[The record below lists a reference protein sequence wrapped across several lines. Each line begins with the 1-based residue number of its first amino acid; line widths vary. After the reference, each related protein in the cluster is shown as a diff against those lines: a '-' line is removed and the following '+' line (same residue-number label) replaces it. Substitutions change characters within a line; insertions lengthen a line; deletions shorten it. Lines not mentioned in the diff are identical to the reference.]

1 MFPWQLNPEGGWRLR
16 AHIPWRPPTER
27 RWSFGVLEGTAKLRG
42 GWLSDSSAPGQPMAE
57 ARGPR
62 RGGVQHELL
71 EKVARLQRGARHAE
85 PEAATRRTAGDSG
98 SGLGFWCWRRL
109 FARGA
114 RRARRRKGK
123 FTRPGAAAPPERGV
137 WAPPGLQRLLQRLAT
152 WRRRYLRR
160 GERPEGLEE
169 IPLLVLERARAAD

>member
-1 MFPWQLNPEGGWRLR
+1 
-16 AHIPWRPPTER
+16 
-27 RWSFGVLEGTAKLRG
+27 
-42 GWLSDSSAPGQPMAE
+42 MAE
-57 ARGPR
+57 VRGPR
-62 RGGVQHELL
+62 HGGVQHELL

-85 PEAATRRTAGDSG
+85 PEAAARRTAGDGGSSSG
-98 SGLGFWCWRRL
+98 SGFWCWRRL

-114 RRARRRKGK
+114 RGARRRKSK
-123 FTRPGAAAPPERGV
+123 FSRPGAGVTSERSV

>member
-1 MFPWQLNPEGGWRLR
+1 
-16 AHIPWRPPTER
+16 
-27 RWSFGVLEGTAKLRG
+27 
-42 GWLSDSSAPGQPMAE
+42 MAE

-85 PEAATRRTAGDSG
+85 PEVAARRATGDGGSG
-98 SGLGFWCWRRL
+98 SGFWCWRRL

-114 RRARRRKGK
+114 RGARRRKGK
-123 FTRPGAAAPPERGV
+123 FARPGAAAPERGV
-137 WAPPGLQRLLQRLAT
+137 WGPPGLQRLLQRLAT

-169 IPLLVLERARAAD
+169 IPLLVLDRKQRAAAD

>member
-1 MFPWQLNPEGGWRLR
+1 
-16 AHIPWRPPTER
+16 
-27 RWSFGVLEGTAKLRG
+27 
-42 GWLSDSSAPGQPMAE
+42 MAE

-71 EKVARLQRGARHAE
+71 EKVSRLQRGARHAE
-85 PEAATRRTAGDSG
+85 PEVAARRATGDSG

-114 RRARRRKGK
+114 RGVRRRKGK
-123 FTRPGAAAPPERGV
+123 FARPGAAAPERGV
-137 WAPPGLQRLLQRLAT
+137 WGPPGLQRLLQILT
-152 WRRRYLRR
+152 SWRRRYLRR

-169 IPLLVLERARAAD
+169 IPLLVLDRTRAAD

>member
-1 MFPWQLNPEGGWRLR
+1 
-16 AHIPWRPPTER
+16 
-27 RWSFGVLEGTAKLRG
+27 
-42 GWLSDSSAPGQPMAE
+42 MAE
-57 ARGPR
+57 VRGLR

-85 PEAATRRTAGDSG
+85 PEAAARRTAGDGGSG
-98 SGLGFWCWRRL
+98 SGSGFWCWRRL

-114 RRARRRKGK
+114 RGARRRKGK
-123 FTRPGAAAPPERGV
+123 FSRPGAAATSERSV

-169 IPLLVLERARAAD
+169 LPLLVLERARAAD